1 MNFKKP
7 EREYIRI
14 LALRTI
20 GNFLVLASLLGVF
33 LTFYPVIEAEAR
45 YRLSQFR
52 GETFIIEGDTIVEPT
67 PGLNFSAMLV
77 KPTPET
83 IVPVDREFGIVIPKI
98 NANIKVVSEVDAGNY
113 TEYMAAL
120 KQGVAHAKGTVY
132 PGMVGNSFLFAHS
145 VGNFWEVNRYNAVFY
160 LLKELNSGDLI
171 VLYWRNKRYD
181 YVVTDKKTVEPSEVG
196 YLNSVA
202 NYPMLTLQ
210 TCWPPGTTLK
220 RLLVFAKLKGV

>member
-1 MNFKKP
+1 MEFKKP
-7 EREYIRI
+7 DQEYMRI
-14 LALRTI
+14 LTLRTV
-20 GNFLVLASLLGVF
+20 GNFFILASLLGVF
-33 LTFYPVIEAEAR
+33 LTFWPVIETEVK
-45 YRLSQFR
+45 YRVSLIR
-52 GETFIIEGDTIVEPT
+52 GETFIVEGDILATPT
-67 PGLNFSAMLV
+67 PGQNFNNLLV

-98 NANIKVVSEVDAGNY
+98 NANVKVIPEVDAGNY
-113 TEYMAAL
+113 NEYMAAL

-160 LLKELNSGDLI
+160 LLKELNTGDLI
-171 VLYWRNKRYD
+171 VMFWHNKRYD
-181 YVVTDKKTVEPSEVG
+181 YVVTDKKTVDPTEVG

-220 RLLVFAKLKGV
+220 RLLVFAKLKV

>member
-1 MNFKKP
+1 MQIKRP
-7 EREYIRI
+7 EGEYVRI
-14 LALRTI
+14 LVLRTV
-20 GNFLVLASLLGVF
+20 GNFFILASLLGVF
-33 LTFYPVIEAEAR
+33 LTFYPVIEAEVK
-45 YRLSQFR
+45 YRVSLIR
-52 GETFIIEGDTIVEPT
+52 GETFIVEGDTVLKPT
-67 PGLNFSAMLV
+67 PGALSTVNA

-98 NANIKVVSEVDAGNY
+98 NANVKVIPDVDAGNY

-160 LLKELNSGDLI
+160 LLKELDNGDLI
-171 VLYWRNKRYD
+171 VMFWHGKRYD
-181 YVVTDKKTVEPSEVG
+181 YIVTDKKTVDPTEVG
-196 YLNSVA
+196 YLNSIS

-220 RLLVFAKLKGV
+220 RLLVFAKLKGI